1 MQNTVSA
8 TTSTTENIIA
18 ICTDLMKEGATA
30 ASVGSIYG
38 KTEQDMSKG
47 KYKAFAPIIVGLQ
60 TDKSNLQKQLDEKKQ
75 LASNLQTEKSN
86 LQNQLDEKKQLAVR
100 LHQDIANLQ
109 QELHNCKIVASEAAS
124 ETSRLQALSEQLQVT
139 EQQLADSRKKEQAN
153 AEQLTIAKNE
163 LASQQ
168 QAANE
173 LRLLTEQLAEELSS
187 LQATTEQAII
197 PNYIDSW
204 IKRYAGEVETGNS
217 IVTLINTIEC
227 VSIFACCMYIMPTIA
242 LGAICG
248 TMMAS
253 LMWYAQSIIKNPKYI
268 GASAEFLTVAF
279 VVMCLSIATH
289 YAAFYKQGGV
299 IIDAIGIDITIVVSI
314 VIPSLSFAS
323 LWLRQAQAQNQ

>member
-1 MQNTVSA
+1 MIA
-8 TTSTTENIIA
+8 TANSDNIIA
-18 ICTDLMKEGATA
+18 ICTELMKEGATA
-30 ASVGSIYG
+30 AEVGNKFG

-60 TDKSNLQKQLDEKKQ
+60 SEKSNLQKQLDEKNK
-75 LASNLQTEKSN
+75 LATNLQSEKSN
-86 LQNQLDEKKQLAVR
+86 LQKQLDEKNKLVVS
-100 LHQDIANLQ
+100 LHQEKANLQ
-109 QELHNCKIVASEAAS
+109 QELHNCKLVASEAAS
-124 ETSRLQALSEQLQVT
+124 ETSRLQVLSEQLQVT
-139 EQQLADSRKKEQAN
+139 EQQLAESRKQQQITAK
-153 AEQLTIAKNE
+153 QLADAKNE
-163 LASQQ
+163 LS
-168 QAANE
+168 
-173 LRLLTEQLAEELSS
+173 ELSESNRSIVVNAEALQTELLS
-187 LQATTEQAII
+187 LRATTEQAII
-197 PNYIDSW
+197 PNYIDNW
-204 IKRYAGEVETGNS
+204 VRRYAGEVEIGNS

-299 IIDAIGIDITIVVSI
+299 TIDAIGIDITLVVSI